1 MKTKIKIGYVGVGR
15 RGLRVLKNCFIKMND
30 VEIVALCEISDEH
43 ISMAREIF
51 AENQKPMPKITH
63 FYDDII
69 ADPEIDAVVI
79 MTGWDDRPGMAKKAM
94 LAGKY
99 TAIEVGCAA
108 TLDECFDLISVY
120 EQTGTPI
127 MMLENCCYGRREMLA
142 LNLVK
147 KGLLGELVH
156 CTGAYS
162 HYLNSVELFAEM
174 ISEKKKSESVTHYR
188 LGHYI
193 EKNREN
199 YPTHELG
206 PICKVLGINRGNRIV
221 KLSSF
226 ASKAVGIKSFAEEK
240 FGKDSKYAKINYK
253 QGDIVNTIMTCAG
266 GETISITL
274 DTTVP
279 RAYYSRNFSV
289 RGTKGMMS
297 EERQA
302 VFLEGME
309 EPIYNNEA
317 EMFQKYDH
325 PLYAEYEKVGV
336 RGDHD
341 GMDWLVCRAF
351 VEAVKSGTNTPIDAY
366 DTVTWLAV
374 GALSEQSIRGGGT
387 PVDFPDFTNGKWQNR
402 EPAVVSKYCLDE
414 VCIDD
419 SIGIVDEE

>member
-1 MKTKIKIGYVGVGR
+1 MKMKIKIGYVGVGR
-15 RGLRVLKNCFIKMND
+15 RGLAVLKNCFIKMND
-30 VEIVALCEISDEH
+30 VEIAVLCETSDKRIE
-43 ISMAREIF
+43 MAKDVF
-51 AENQKPMPKITH
+51 VENQKPIPKITNR
-63 FYDDII
+63 FDDII
-69 ADPEIDAVVI
+69 TDPEIDAVVI
-79 MTGWDDRPGMAKKAM
+79 MTGWDSRPKMAKKAM

-99 TAIEVGCAA
+99 TAIEVGCAD
-108 TLDECFDLISVY
+108 TLDDCFELISVY
-120 EQTGTPI
+120 EQTGTPL

-162 HYLNSVELFAEM
+162 HYLNSVELFSEM
-174 ISEKKKSESVTHYR
+174 LSENSESVTHYR
-188 LGHYI
+188 LKHYI
-193 EKNREN
+193 EKNRDN
-199 YPTHELG
+199 YPTHEIG

-226 ASKAVGIKSFAEEK
+226 SSKAIGIKSFAEER
-240 FGKDSKYAKINYK
+240 FGKDSEYAKIDYK

-266 GETISITL
+266 GETISISL

-289 RGTKGMMS
+289 RGTKGMIS
-297 EERQA
+297 EERCA

-309 EPIYNNEA
+309 EPTYNNEK

-325 PLYAEYEKVGV
+325 PLHAEYEKVGA
-336 RGDHD
+336 RGGHG

-351 VEAVKSGTNTPIDAY
+351 VEAVKNGTNTPIDAY

-374 GALSEQSIRGGGT
+374 GALSEQSINSGGM

-402 EPAVVSKYCLDE
+402 EPAALGKYCLDE
-414 VCIDD
+414 ICIDE
-419 SIGIVDEE
+419 SIEIANEG